1 MSGNWTVIRCH
12 VFLRAEE
19 KCTSCIWCRVFDVVY
34 FSELRTWRVRPCECA
49 QARGPCFPG
58 SCCCFP
64 CLTQWMRRRPQ
75 AAGRA
80 SFLLCC
86 WSVWAEWR
94 FLSTPSIGKPESSR
108 TEKISSGQ
116 TTSTH
121 CQNSCVFFNLRKMFY
136 SYFFVSLLWNISS

>member
-1 MSGNWTVIRCH
+1 MY
-12 VFLRAEE
+12 L
-19 KCTSCIWCRVFDVVY
+19 
-34 FSELRTWRVRPCECA
+34 SELRTWPARPCECA

-64 CLTQWMRRRPQ
+64 CLTHWRRRRPQ

-94 FLSTPSIGKPESSR
+94 SRGTPSIGKPESSR
-108 TEKISSGQ
+108 TGKISSGQ
-116 TTSTH
+116 TTSAH
-121 CQNSCVFFNLRKMFY
+121 CQNSWVFCNLRKMFY
-136 SYFFVSLLWNISS
+136 SYVFCQPLMKHKFVAKQFFLLFVLFLPYLHTFLRR